1 MQTNNST
8 ISKPILLSTTYLPS
22 VFYLKQILQ
31 HDTIIIE
38 KNENFI
44 KQTYR
49 NRCDIVSANGLITLS
64 IPLIKQTNKELISEK
79 KISYTENWQ
88 QQHWRTLVS
97 AYKNSP
103 YFDFFEHEFK
113 PFYENKYE
121 YLFDYNLQL
130 LETILKILRV
140 KKTILFTEEYQLTPN
155 NSDDFRILSD
165 LKQTEITL
173 KQTPYYQ
180 VFSDKN
186 GFKENLSCIDAL
198 FNIGLEVVEL

>member
-1 MQTNNST
+1 MSQ
-8 ISKPILLSTTYLPS
+8 PILLSTAYLPS
-22 VFYLKQILQ
+22 VFYLKQIL
-31 HDTIIIE
+31 HNDKIIIE

-49 NRCDIVSANGLITLS
+49 NRCDIVSANGLISLS
-64 IPLIKQTNKELISEK
+64 IPLIKQNNKELISEK

-103 YFDFFEHEFK
+103 YFDFFEQEFK
-113 PFYENKYE
+113 PFYENKFE
-121 YLFDYNLQL
+121 YLFEYNLQL

-140 KKTILFTEEYQLTPN
+140 QKTILFSEEFQIKP
-155 NSDDFRILSD
+155 SDAKDLRLISD
-165 LKQTEITL
+165 LKQTEI
-173 KQTPYYQ
+173 KIESTPYYQ

-198 FNIGLEVVEL
+198 FNIGLEIKKL

>member
-1 MQTNNST
+1 MQQ
-8 ISKPILLSTTYLPS
+8 PILVSTAYLPS
-22 VFYLKQILQ
+22 VFYLKQILL
-31 HDTIIIE
+31 HDTLIIE
-38 KNENFI
+38 KQENFT

-49 NRCDIVSANGLITLS
+49 NRCDIVSANGLMSLS
-64 IPLIKQTNKELISEK
+64 IPLIKQNNKELISEK

-113 PFYENKYE
+113 PFYETQYE

-140 KKTILFTEEYQLTPN
+140 KKTILFTDEYQLTHSN
-155 NSDDFRILSD
+155 IDDLRILSD
-165 LKQTEITL
+165 LKKNEIIL

-180 VFSDKN
+180 VFSDKI

-198 FNIGLEVVEL
+198 FNIGLKVIEL

>member
-1 MQTNNST
+1 MQQ
-8 ISKPILLSTTYLPS
+8 PILLSTAYLPS
-22 VFYLKQILQ
+22 VSYLKKILQ
-31 HDTIIIE
+31 HETIIIE
-38 KNENFI
+38 KNENFT

-49 NRCDIVSANGLITLS
+49 NRCDIVSANGLISLS
-64 IPLIKQTNKELISEK
+64 IPLIKQNNKELISEK

-140 KKTILFTEEYQLTPN
+140 KKTILFTDEYQLKPYN
-155 NSDDFRILSD
+155 IEDLRILSD
-165 LKQTEITL
+165 LKKNGINL
-173 KQTPYYQ
+173 KQQAYYQ
-180 VFSDKN
+180 LFSDKI